1 MGNVGIEMLII
12 LLLVVLNG
20 IFSMSEIS
28 VVSARKARLQQR
40 ADMGDP
46 RARSA
51 LELARDPDE
60 FLSTVQIGITLIG
73 ILAGAFG
80 GARIADPLADLLAVR
95 FPATATYSQ
104 TLAMA
109 LVVSA
114 ITYLSLVIGEL
125 LPKRLGLNNPE
136 GIASIVAGP
145 MSGLSRIVAPLV
157 WLLTVSTDLLI
168 RLLRVPAASE
178 PAVTEEEIKVMLEQ
192 GAELGVL
199 SAAESEVAQRVFRLG
214 ERRAGTLMT
223 PRPEIVWLDIE
234 DSWDE
239 MCEQIV
245 ESGHARFPVSRG
257 SLDNVIGIVEAK
269 TLLGC
274 RLTTGEVDITS
285 AMRAPQFVPE
295 TFPAVQLL
303 DLFHNSR
310 LHLALVVDEFG
321 SIQGLV
327 TVHDLLEA
335 VAGDI
340 TAAGEH
346 AEGALA
352 VRRPDGSWL
361 LDGTLPAGDFAELFR
376 VSDLPGAQEGTYET
390 LGGFVMMNLGRIP
403 QLTDKFEWQGYHFE
417 VVDMD
422 GHRVDKVLVMPPS
435 AAAETGD

>member
-1 MGNVGIEMLII
+1 MENVGVEMLIV
-12 LLLVVLNG
+12 LLLVALNG
-20 IFSMSEIS
+20 IFAMSEIS

-40 ADMGDP
+40 AEAGDR
-46 RARSA
+46 RARTA

-73 ILAGAFG
+73 TLAGAFG
-80 GARIADPLADLLAVR
+80 GARIADPLAKTLAAR
-95 FPATATYSQ
+95 FPAVAAYSG

-109 LVVSA
+109 LVVGV

-125 LPKRLGLNNPE
+125 VPKRLGLNNPE
-136 GIASIVAGP
+136 GVASIVARP
-145 MSGLSRIVAPLV
+145 MSGLSRLVAPLV
-157 WLLTVSTDLLI
+157 WLLTVSSDLLI
-168 RLLRVPAASE
+168 ALLHVPSAAE

-223 PRPEIVWLDIE
+223 PRPEIVWLDVE
-234 DSWDE
+234 DPWDE
-239 MCEQIV
+239 LCAQIV

-257 SLDNVIGIVEAK
+257 SLDNVIGVVEAK
-269 TLLGC
+269 TLLNC
-274 RLTTGEVDITS
+274 RLTAGDVDITS
-285 AMRAPQFVPE
+285 ALRAPQFVPE

-303 DLFHNSR
+303 ELFHDSR

-327 TVHDLLEA
+327 TVHDLLET
-335 VAGDI
+335 VVGDI
-340 TAAGEH
+340 TATGNR

-352 VRRPDGSWL
+352 VQRPDGSWL

-376 VSDLPGAQEGTYET
+376 LSDLPGAQEGTYET
-390 LGGFVMMNLGRIP
+390 LGGFVMMHLGRIP
-403 QLTDKFEWQGYHFE
+403 QLSDKFQWQGYRFE
-417 VVDMD
+417 VVSMD
-422 GHRVDKVLVMPPS
+422 GHRVDKVLVTPPS
-435 AAAETGD
+435 AEAETGD